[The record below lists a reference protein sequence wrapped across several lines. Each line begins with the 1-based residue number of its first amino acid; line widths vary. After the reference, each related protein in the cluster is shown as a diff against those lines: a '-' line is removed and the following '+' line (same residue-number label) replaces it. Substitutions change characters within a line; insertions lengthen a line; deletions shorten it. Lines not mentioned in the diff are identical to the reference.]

1 MKIKH
6 TIELNGTK
14 ATLVF
19 EVLPEGFEILHGG
32 LPDSSSVLDTDWP
45 FSEEVFRSIRMTEK
59 SQDALRSVH
68 GELYQNLVNSSLRLL
83 TKNL

>member
-14 ATLVF
+14 ATFVF
-19 EVLPEGFEILHGG
+19 EVLPEGFEILHGH

-59 SQDALRSVH
+59 AQDALRSVH
-68 GELYQNLVNSSLRLL
+68 GELYQNLVNSSLGLL
-83 TKNL
+83 TNDL